1 MGFECVD
8 NNLLGLINELHA
20 FFVKYYS
27 AFISAG
33 KALGALMVVFVVAGE
48 AYKVMV
54 KHQAFDVLAIL
65 RPIAFALVLS
75 NWVAFVTAVG
85 AIPRL
90 MENYSKS
97 IFEKEHMSIIHDRE
111 TRTKVAEEVLEKTK
125 EAEAAAKVAEQQI
138 TDGSTFD
145 KITSMGLDMLE
156 TIKEQIASFG
166 TVFQAKANQWL
177 EGWVMKIGELIWQI
191 CVYLLFFIK
200 ETFAGILIVTGPI
213 TFGLSVLSAWK
224 DAWIQW
230 VARYVSV
237 LLYGF
242 IGFFVLAA
250 ALQLVKYGVRMDIK
264 ILETATSSSE
274 AFWAYS
280 SSSVVTALYHFV
292 CLMVGGIALKFVPE
306 LATWI
311 IPSTAGHAAKEFVSG
326 MESKIT
332 SAATKSVGL
341 ATK

>member
-213 TFGLSVLSAWK
+213 TFGLSVLPA
-224 DAWIQW
+224 
-230 VARYVSV
+230 
-237 LLYGF
+237 
-242 IGFFVLAA
+242 
-250 ALQLVKYGVRMDIK
+250 
-264 ILETATSSSE
+264 
-274 AFWAYS
+274 
-280 SSSVVTALYHFV
+280 
-292 CLMVGGIALKFVPE
+292 
-306 LATWI
+306 
-311 IPSTAGHAAKEFVSG
+311 
-326 MESKIT
+326 
-332 SAATKSVGL
+332 
-341 ATK
+341 

>member
-1 MGFECVD
+1 MGFECID
-8 NNLLGLINELHA
+8 DNLLGLINELHN

-27 AFISAG
+27 DFINAS

-54 KHQAFDVLAIL
+54 KQQAFDVLAIL
-65 RPIAFALVLS
+65 RPLAFAFVLS
-75 NWVAFVTAVG
+75 NWVAFTAAVG
-85 AIPRL
+85 AVPRL
-90 MENYSKS
+90 METYAHS
-97 IFEKEHMSIIHDRE
+97 IFNQEHMTVINDRE
-111 TRTKVAEEVLEKTK
+111 TRTKAAEEVYERTR
-125 EAEAAAKVAEQQI
+125 EAEAAAKVAEKQI

-156 TIKEQIASFG
+156 TIKDQIASFG
-166 TVFQAKANQWL
+166 TVFQAKANQFL
-177 EGWVMKIGELIWQI
+177 EAWVMKIGEILWQI

-200 ETFAGILIVTGPI
+200 ETFAGILIITGPI
-213 TFGLSVLSAWK
+213 TFALSILPAWK
-224 DAWIQW
+224 DAWVQW
-230 VARYVSV
+230 IARYVSV

-242 IGFFVLAA
+242 VGFFMLAA
-250 ALQLVKYGVRMDIK
+250 ALQLIKYGVRMDIK
-264 ILETATSSSE
+264 VLETATSSAE

-292 CLMVGGIALKFVPE
+292 CLMVGGISLKFVPE
-306 LATWI
+306 VATWI
-311 IPSTAGHAAKEFVSG
+311 IPSTAGHAAKEFVGG

-332 SAATKSVGL
+332 GAATKAINM

>member
-1 MGFECVD
+1 M
-8 NNLLGLINELHA
+8 
-20 FFVKYYS
+20 
-27 AFISAG
+27 
-33 KALGALMVVFVVAGE
+33 
-48 AYKVMV
+48 
-54 KHQAFDVLAIL
+54 
-65 RPIAFALVLS
+65 
-75 NWVAFVTAVG
+75 
-85 AIPRL
+85 
-90 MENYSKS
+90 
-97 IFEKEHMSIIHDRE
+97 
-111 TRTKVAEEVLEKTK
+111 EKTK

-213 TFGLSVLSAWK
+213 TFGLSVLPAWK

>member
-1 MGFECVD
+1 MKRV
-8 NNLLGLINELHA
+8 
-20 FFVKYYS
+20 
-27 AFISAG
+27 
-33 KALGALMVVFVVAGE
+33 
-48 AYKVMV
+48 
-54 KHQAFDVLAIL
+54 
-65 RPIAFALVLS
+65 R
-75 NWVAFVTAVG
+75 
-85 AIPRL
+85 
-90 MENYSKS
+90 
-97 IFEKEHMSIIHDRE
+97 II
-111 TRTKVAEEVLEKTK
+111 
-125 EAEAAAKVAEQQI
+125 I
-138 TDGSTFD
+138 
-145 KITSMGLDMLE
+145 I
-156 TIKEQIASFG
+156 
-166 TVFQAKANQWL
+166 
-177 EGWVMKIGELIWQI
+177 
-191 CVYLLFFIK
+191 
-200 ETFAGILIVTGPI
+200 IV
-213 TFGLSVLSAWK
+213 
-224 DAWIQW
+224 
-230 VARYVSV
+230 
-237 LLYGF
+237 F